1 MEVWSVPLIVALDNP
16 LKRFATKVARYVP
29 IAAKIFVDGSYLRAM
44 FGSFSAVLMVASIA
58 SGVVGVIQAD
68 GLMVLPGTLVLATI
82 VLIGTFDVLS
92 GFLGAVTLSIGLAI
106 TAGIQSPADIRFM
119 FGILALAVVPRVIS
133 GAFRTFRREVGNGV
147 SYLWERFLDYV
158 LAPMLAASAAVQ
170 IVGMLPILAGVALP
184 VEELGKVLPVAV
196 AIGMVTRV
204 SLEEIAGRYFPDRI
218 AHVHV
223 ESLPSAPLAQVLIS
237 NVLRAL
243 TFGFVSVALVG
254 VSWHLV
260 VGAIL
265 FVLPNFLTLIQ
276 DKLPNSK
283 FLFHALPKGLTNLC
297 VTLWL
302 GQISLLVITGIFQQT
317 PELARIGFVLLPIP
331 GLIISLLKLFGRKG
345 YESKPKFLSTPGM
358 VWVSRFGTSAM
369 VYAAAELTN
378 TINLTSLF

>member
-1 MEVWSVPLIVALDNP
+1 
-16 LKRFATKVARYVP
+16 
-29 IAAKIFVDGSYLRAM
+29 
-44 FGSFSAVLMVASIA
+44 
-58 SGVVGVIQAD
+58 
-68 GLMVLPGTLVLATI
+68 
-82 VLIGTFDVLS
+82 
-92 GFLGAVTLSIGLAI
+92 
-106 TAGIQSPADIRFM
+106 
-119 FGILALAVVPRVIS
+119 
-133 GAFRTFRREVGNGV
+133 
-147 SYLWERFLDYV
+147 
-158 LAPMLAASAAVQ
+158 
-170 IVGMLPILAGVALP
+170 
-184 VEELGKVLPVAV
+184 
-196 AIGMVTRV
+196 
-204 SLEEIAGRYFPDRI
+204 
-218 AHVHV
+218 
-223 ESLPSAPLAQVLIS
+223 
-237 NVLRAL
+237 LRAL